1 MPISVGSSSGLQ
13 ARSVSSSTK
22 ASLGIGERIAT
33 QGAIKT
39 ASSQGLKAVKSAAL
53 STAVSKAATAQ
64 IKTTASS
71 SGLKAV
77 SNISKTT
84 STVLNRLNSI
94 GTASTNNIQ
103 STVTKAT
110 KQITNRTAS
119 IPVLESKVQAVSI
132 STVKPDVV
140 ATNADS
146 IKKAI
151 NDVYGEYKLAET
163 NILTAADRG
172 LSANKNVISKSITNA
187 KNAQDVANI
196 QDIGEKSISAI
207 SNLAG
212 NLTSK
217 LNNSTSAAIRVLT
230 DNSAR
235 NLQAIVPPSMGNILT
250 PTDSSLQLNR
260 NDLRAS
266 IPSSMQ
272 NIISS
277 TKSPVNISKNNL
289 RATVSKQFTIKPGTS
304 IKMNTPISSI
314 PIVNSTGDTMSISDL
329 DFMARSMVYKKV
341 TNTISGYPISN
352 QDDIHVLTN
361 VPMKFDKDN
370 WNFIKI
376 SNNVNDGKLIQRTGN
391 IDDLKQKLGKFSPS
405 YSRSIAGDL
414 DINTGENIGATITK
428 SGYNGENIYV
438 EGDELGIS
446 TLRLVMEYLSSE
458 KNHVVRKEYD
468 PDSFTCLN
476 YAKSTADLLTRVGV
490 PEVYVAVISGNG
502 TTDHAV
508 VALKTGEKQYPN
520 GEINPIFALIEPQA
534 TDRTFNPS
542 IIGYVGGSEPGQT
555 INAPHIGKITDVA
568 IFENITTMGTAAEET
583 GSYLRTTAENNTILL
598 YSDTGNAF
606 DNSIFGSK
614 LPEKNT
620 DFGGSAKIQQSTKIK
635 QSYLNELKDRYGLKT
650 QEQAIRMARPTN
662 DYIIID
668 DT

>member
-53 STAVSKAATAQ
+53 STAVSKAATTQ

-84 STVLNRLNSI
+84 STVLNRLNNI
-94 GTASTNNIQ
+94 GTSSTNNIQ
-103 STVTKAT
+103 STVNKAT

-132 STVKPDVV
+132 STVKPNVV

-187 KNAQDVANI
+187 KSAQDVANI

-230 DNSAR
+230 DNSAK

-250 PTDSSLQLNR
+250 PVDSSLQLNR
-260 NDLRAS
+260 NDLQAS
-266 IPSSMQ
+266 LPSTMK

-277 TKSPVNISKNNL
+277 TKSPMSISKNNL

-314 PIVNSTGDTMSISDL
+314 PIVTSAGKTMSISDL
-329 DFMARSMVYKKV
+329 DTKSKL
-341 TNTISGYPISN
+341 IIQSN
-352 QDDIHVLTN
+352 IAEIVNNIPTASTDEYHVLTN
-361 VPMKFDKDN
+361 VPIIFDTDAWDFKEVAPNWKDGELIDRGLAYDDKFLQKA
-370 WNFIKI
+370 FP
-376 SNNVNDGKLIQRTGN
+376 DGIHSYGATHNLMY
-391 IDDLKQKLGKFSPS
+391 SPDGS
-405 YSRSIAGDL
+405 KV
-414 DINTGENIGATITK
+414 IGATFIDQGANQHTNIT
-428 SGYNGENIYV
+428 V
-438 EGDELGIS
+438 EGDEYGIS
-446 TLRLVMEYLSSE
+446 ELRDALWYLRST
-458 KNHVVRKEYD
+458 KNKIKYEDYK
-468 PDSFTCLN
+468 L
-476 YAKSTADLLTRVGV
+476 
-490 PEVYVAVISGNG
+490 PEEGKMLGNG
-502 TTDHAV
+502 QSNVCYNFAMKSVNALRRIGIKDAYTAVVLGSNESYHAV
-508 VALKTGEKQYPN
+508 VAIKTGERSFPDGSTQ
-520 GEINPIFALIEPQA
+520 PIFALIEPQPTGFLIEPA
-534 TDRTFNPS
+534 LIGVVGGDGYGNNPKTYIFETSEYLTDVG
-542 IIGYVGGSEPGQT
+542 IIETPIDLQGYVGVRPSSGSIWAYT
-555 INAPHIGKITDVA
+555 DIGKDDT
-568 IFENITTMGTAAEET
+568 FLTQTGGTST
-583 GSYLRTTAENNTILL
+583 SYIKVMK
-598 YSDTGNAF
+598 DTGNTKAANAK
-606 DNSIFGSK
+606 DLLLRGKISKKEYEKMVGS
-614 LPEKNT
+614 
-620 DFGGSAKIQQSTKIK
+620 SS
-635 QSYLNELKDRYGLKT
+635 
-650 QEQAIRMARPTN
+650 
-662 DYIIID
+662 
-668 DT
+668 